1 MKPKIDASRLYV
13 FDDLYE
19 IYTQPNSISLYPISQ
34 LLGQFLNNT
43 SLLLPNSSNCI
54 ITSLPLDFFIS
65 QSVNSSLSQ
74 SSFLYVLLQQYI
86 AYTYLFN
93 NSTNCFTLYL
103 HGYTSQ
109 PIFFY
114 LHKINW
120 NIHYHRRRFTFTWSI
135 FYALI
140 LAHWCNVGS
149 SLFLPP
155 CFLQVLFGAIFI
167 FRCENEEKITC

>member
-54 ITSLPLDFFIS
+54 ITSLPLHSRLIVLSHSPAFYTYCF
-65 QSVNSSLSQ
+65 NSI
-74 SSFLYVLLQQYI
+74 YI

-149 SLFLPP
+149 SLFLPSR
-155 CFLQVLFGAIFI
+155 FLQVLFGAIFI

>member
-74 SSFLYVLLQQYI
+74 SSFLYVYI
-86 AYTYLFN
+86 LPTPTCL
-93 NSTNCFTLYL
+93 TT
-103 HGYTSQ
+103 Q
-109 PIFFY
+109 PIVSHFIFMVTLANQFFFICI
-114 LHKINW
+114 K
-120 NIHYHRRRFTFTWSI
+120 SI
-135 FYALI
+135 E
-140 LAHWCNVGS
+140 
-149 SLFLPP
+149 
-155 CFLQVLFGAIFI
+155 IFI
-167 FRCENEEKITC
+167 TTGEDLLSLDQFSMLLF

>member
-86 AYTYLFN
+86 YCLHLLVQQLNQLFH
-93 NSTNCFTLYL
+93 TLSSWL
-103 HGYTSQ
+103 H
-109 PIFFY
+109 
-114 LHKINW
+114 
-120 NIHYHRRRFTFTWSI
+120 
-135 FYALI
+135 
-140 LAHWCNVGS
+140 
-149 SLFLPP
+149 
-155 CFLQVLFGAIFI
+155 
-167 FRCENEEKITC
+167 